1 MEKEKVLF
9 NKKTVEQVDPTEIVK
24 VNKPTEIKFTD
35 DELKEKLK
43 YIKLIFPQLENIKE
57 EEIIK
62 ALSLAKYLD
71 LDPLNQ
77 EVYFVPF
84 RGSVKLITS
93 YLVYIRKAEETGKLN
108 GFRVDLGYD
117 EKLGDYAEVTIYRK
131 DWEHPFIWR
140 VYMEETRPK
149 FKLSEESPWYR
160 MPYFMLKKVAISQ
173 GFRICFP
180 ELRRLPYEEAEVP
193 EIIESKESPFETK
206 IKESWIPWTLEKIKK
221 IAIPELI
228 EICKEKKVKTKEL
241 IELFELFDGDQ
252 EQIIEALKQK

>member
-1 MEKEKVLF
+1 MKEKTLF
-9 NKKTVEQVDPTEIVK
+9 NEKTEIIK
-24 VNKPTEIKFTD
+24 VEDKTEIKPEEKTEIKPLD
-35 DELKEKLK
+35 NEIKEKLK
-43 YIKLIFPQLENIKE
+43 YIKLIFPHLENIKD

-93 YLVYIRKAEETGKLN
+93 YLVYIRKAEETGRLN

-117 EKLGDYAEVTIYRK
+117 EKMGDYAEVTIYRK
-131 DWEHPFIWR
+131 DWEHPFVWR
-140 VYMEETRPK
+140 VYMEEAKPR
-149 FKLSEESPWYR
+149 FKISEESPWYR

-180 ELRRLPYEEAEVP
+180 ELRKLPYEEAEVP
-193 EIIESKESPFETK
+193 EIVEKEEKEVKTKEIEKWDYDK
-206 IKESWIPWTLEKIKK
+206 IKRV
-221 IAIPELI
+221 ANQELI
-228 EICKEKKVKTKEL
+228 QLCKEKKIKIKEL
-241 IELFELFDGDQ
+241 IELFEVCEGDQ
-252 EQIIEALKQK
+252 EKIIEILKQR

>member
-9 NKKTVEQVDPTEIVK
+9 NKKAFEQVETPTEIVK
-24 VNKPTEIKFTD
+24 VDKPTEIKSAD

-43 YIKLIFPQLENIKE
+43 YVKLIFPQLENVKE

-131 DWEHPFIWR
+131 DWEHPFTWR
-140 VYMEETRPK
+140 VYMEEAKPK

-193 EIIESKESPFETK
+193 EIIESSPFETK
-206 IKESWIPWTLEKIKK
+206 TTKEPWTLEKVKK
-221 IAIPELI
+221 VATPELI

-241 IELFELFDGDQ
+241 IELFELYDGDQ
-252 EQIIEALKQK
+252 EQIIEVLKQK